1 MQKDFR
7 RNQHNRRCAMTRHT
21 TPYSSRKHSPQSKRR
36 SRHRRIRLP
45 ENILLKWKVLALLRG
60 QHPKQAFE
68 QAVKDMELL
77 YACLADG
84 EVTTLIHQDEVIT
97 PLTPVFLIART
108 LSPLVDGAYTKTV
121 RIPVS
126 SETYFRA
133 QNISRYTKLPM
144 SIVFSLAINIDL
156 LLSSPSVK
164 EIKISRHSSFFP
176 PDFL

>member
-7 RNQHNRRCAMTRHT
+7 HNQHKRRCAMTHHT
-21 TPYSSRKHSPQSKRR
+21 TLYSSQKHSPQSKRR
-36 SRHRRIRLP
+36 SQRRRIRLP
-45 ENILLKWKVLALLRG
+45 ENILLKWRVLALLRG
-60 QHPKQAFE
+60 QHPRQAFE
-68 QAVKDMELL
+68 QAVKDTELL

-84 EVTTLIHQDEVIT
+84 EVTTLIHRDEVIT
-97 PLTPVFLIART
+97 PLTPVFLITRT
-108 LSPLVDGAYTKTV
+108 LSPLALGARTKTA

-133 QNISRYTKLPM
+133 QNVSRYTKLPM

-156 LLSSPSVK
+156 LLSNPSVK
-164 EIKISRHSSFFP
+164 EIKVSMHPSFFP